1 MKKQGAILR
10 QNVGIDVSKHK
21 FDACITT
28 IDIEGNISYKKSK
41 KFNNN
46 PEGYIKFLSWV
57 EKEKNPALSVTFT
70 LESTGVY
77 HEGLAYFLHEKGQ
90 KISVLLPNIVK
101 KFIQSLNIKSK
112 TDKIDAKVLGRIGV
126 ERVLPLWKL
135 SSKIYRE
142 LRKLTRERE
151 RLIGLRSR
159 LKGYLEGEVH
169 SGEPMD
175 NIILRINILIESIN
189 KQIKD
194 IEQELKEK
202 VSSDAYVSERLSKVL
217 TIPGVGFITAVTII
231 AETQGFDNFTSLRQL
246 WSYAGYDVQQKQ
258 SGKYKG
264 KTKISKKGN
273 SHIRRAMYGP
283 AMAIIRCSQTY
294 KRFYEEL
301 VERKGNK
308 MLALTAVQRKVLGL
322 IRTLLKNNTEFIE
335 NYEEVKRNKENDTEQ
350 SNQETNVSTQN
361 KYNDLN
367 NNYPD
372 KQASEQ
378 SNQETNKQ
386 DEENNNLAAKSS
398 PSKKN
403 NTNSSYNYRQIKTGS
418 RSRTAPTTQDRQLN
432 KKSCLPS
439 AFAKIIKVRE

>member
-1 MKKQGAILR
+1 MKKQAAILR

-21 FDACITT
+21 FDACLTT
-28 IDIEGNISYKKSK
+28 IDIEGNISYKKAK
-41 KFNNN
+41 KFKNN
-46 PEGYIKFLSWV
+46 PEGYSKFLSWV
-57 EKEKNPALSVTFT
+57 EKEKNPALPVTFT

-101 KFIQSLNIKSK
+101 KYIQSLNIKSK

-142 LRKLTRERE
+142 LRKLTRERK

-159 LKGYLEGEVH
+159 LKGYLEAEVH

-175 NIILRINILIESIN
+175 NIILRTNILIESIN
-189 KQIKD
+189 KQIKKR
-194 IEQELKEK
+194 EQELKEK

-217 TIPGVGFITAVTII
+217 TIPGVVFITAVTII
-231 AETQGFDNFTSLRQL
+231 GETQGFDNFTTLRQL
-246 WSYAGYDVQQKQ
+246 WSYSGYDVQQKQ

-301 VERKGNK
+301 VEKKGNK
-308 MLALTAVQRKVLGL
+308 MSALTAVQRKVLGL
-322 IRTLLKNNTEFIE
+322 IRTLWKNNTEFIE
-335 NYEEVKRNKENDTEQ
+335 NYEEVKRNNENNADNVECNTEQ
-350 SNQETNVSTQN
+350 CNRKTNAPTQTN
-361 KYNDLN
+361 TTQKKDNDLN
-367 NNYPD
+367 NDHTD

-378 SNQETNKQ
+378 YNHETSKQ
-386 DEENNNLAAKSS
+386 DEENNNLADKSL

-403 NTNSSYNYRQIKTGS
+403 NTNSGYNYGQIN
-418 RSRTAPTTQDRQLN
+418 R
-432 KKSCLPS
+432 
-439 AFAKIIKVRE
+439 

>member
-1 MKKQGAILR
+1 M
-10 QNVGIDVSKHK
+10 
-21 FDACITT
+21 
-28 IDIEGNISYKKSK
+28 
-41 KFNNN
+41 
-46 PEGYIKFLSWV
+46 SWV
-57 EKEKNPALSVTFT
+57 EKEKNPALPVTFT
-70 LESTGVY
+70 LGSTGVY

-101 KFIQSLNIKSK
+101 KYIQSLNIKSK

-151 RLIGLRSR
+151 RLIGLRCR
-159 LKGYLEGEVH
+159 VKGYLEAEVH

-175 NIILRINILIESIN
+175 NIILRTNILIDSIN
-189 KQIKD
+189 EQIKE
-194 IEQELKEK
+194 IEKELKEK

-283 AMAIIRCSQTY
+283 SMAIIRCSQTY

-301 VERKGNK
+301 AERKGSK

-322 IRTLLKNNTEFIE
+322 IRTLWKNNTKFIE
-335 NYEEVKRNKENDTEQ
+335 NYEEVKRNNEKNTETEQ
-350 SNQETNVSTQN
+350 
-361 KYNDLN
+361 YNR
-367 NNYPD
+367 
-372 KQASEQ
+372 K
-378 SNQETNKQ
+378 TNKQ
-386 DEENNNLAAKSS
+386 DEENNNNLADKSLA
-398 PSKKN
+398 SKKN
-403 NTNSSYNYRQIKTGS
+403 NTNTVYNYGQIKTGS

-432 KKSCLPS
+432 KTSCLPS
-439 AFAKIIKVRE
+439 ASANLIKIRQKK